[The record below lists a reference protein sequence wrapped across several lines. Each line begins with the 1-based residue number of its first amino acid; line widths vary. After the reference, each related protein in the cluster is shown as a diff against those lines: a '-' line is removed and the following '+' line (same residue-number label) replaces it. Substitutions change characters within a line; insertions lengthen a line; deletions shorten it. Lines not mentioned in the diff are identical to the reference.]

1 MEFRQLTYFLAA
13 AHTQNF
19 RQAADLCLVTQP
31 ALSRQIAALEKELNI
46 LLFTREKQR
55 VRLTAAGQTFVRYAQ
70 DALTSV
76 QQGQQEFARWQEGL
90 SGVVHIGCNSSLA
103 AAFLPS
109 LLASF
114 RQQHP
119 AIHLVVNVSHSDE
132 VTALVE
138 RGEVDLGFI
147 YDPAVR
153 SGVVTIKE
161 LFRQPLHLLAP
172 RDHPLAH
179 VSLAERTLA
188 RIIQESLITFVEGAR
203 LRKVLDR
210 LLQQRG
216 LAVQPV
222 IEMASLEG
230 VKELVKQG
238 CGVTLVPPAL
248 LWQTEQ
254 RNGLVLLPLADVT
267 ETFLFA
273 LVHRRIGSI
282 SPPAA
287 RFIQVTA
294 EMLATNGEKFS

>member
-55 VRLTAAGQTFVRYAQ
+55 VRLTTAGQTFVRYAQ
-70 DALTSV
+70 DALASV

-109 LLASF
+109 LLVRF

-153 SGVVTIKE
+153 SEVVIIKE
-161 LFRQPLHLLAP
+161 LFRQPLHLLTP
-172 RDHPLAH
+172 HDHPLAH
-179 VSLAERTLA
+179 VAVAERTLA
-188 RIIQESLITFVEGAR
+188 RIIQEPLITFVEGAR

-216 LAVQPV
+216 LVVQPV

-273 LVHRRIGSI
+273 LVYRRIGSI
-282 SPPAA
+282 SPPAT
-287 RFIQVTA
+287 RFIQVMA
-294 EMLATNGEKFS
+294 ETLATNVEKFS